1 MINKKRLLSIILC
14 LSMLFCSI
22 FTFSACKDDTDE
34 PNVPPVSNFTIS
46 FVVDGETYATITT
59 TGNEKITLPSDPQ
72 KEGYTFDGWYWDNGS
87 WNQPL
92 TVDSLLNT
100 PISSNKSVYAKFTSN
115 AEKDISLYFVV
126 DGVTYATVETTG
138 NESVTLPA
146 NPQKDGY
153 TFDGWYFDKDVWS
166 KAFTSQTL
174 VSSPITTNT
183 TLYAKFTQNAVVN
196 TYTLYFIVDGVTY
209 TTLETPGNEAITLP
223 TAPEKSGYTFDGW
236 FFDKDVWSQQLTA
249 NSLVSAPITQNTS
262 VYAKFTQNTIP
273 DDPDPVT
280 EYTLTFVVDGTTYHT
295 LTIAGNATI
304 VLPTAPEKSG
314 YTFDG
319 WFFDKDV
326 WSQQLSANSLVSAP
340 ITQNTSVYAK
350 FTENVIPDDPDP
362 EYTIT
367 FIVDG
372 VTYHSISTAGN
383 EIIVIPT
390 DPQKDGYTFEGWY
403 FDKDVWSQP
412 LTANSLVSAPLSQN
426 LSVYAKFSENEAPK
440 YTISF
445 VVDGTT
451 YHSILTAGNENIT
464 LPANPQKDGFTFDG
478 WYWDKDVWSSELT
491 ATSLSNVAITSNKTV
506 YAKFTEII
514 PEVQKYNV
522 YFVVDGATYHTI
534 NTSGNEAIILPQN
547 PTKDGHTFNGW
558 FWDKDV
564 WTYSF
569 DGNSLLNLQLT
580 ADLQVYAYFI
590 PNNRIDGSLGLEYT
604 FDEESDGYIVKG
616 IGSCVDTEI
625 IIPTT
630 YNSKPVIGIAESAF
644 AGCFR
649 VTKITIQ
656 NSVKFIDD
664 DAFYNCINLNSL
676 VLPDGIDTLG
686 TDILF
691 NTPLFNNS
699 VYWEDGV
706 LYIGNYLVS
715 AKASLAGDY
724 TVKEGT
730 VAILDYAFSN
740 CSLLKN
746 VFIPNSVTYLGKYA
760 FNNCINLGQVTL
772 PSNITAINAYTFS
785 GCEQLKSINIP
796 NGILSIGNYAFSNCS
811 ALTNVTIPDSVQE
824 IHKYAFNNCANI
836 NYEIVDGNL
845 KYIGN
850 WLFGVVDDTL
860 TSANLK
866 ETTIGIFYEAFEYC
880 DELTS
885 IVIPNSVKSI
895 GDYTFYSCDSLATVT
910 LSNNLL
916 YIGEYAFDSC
926 ESLTSITLPK
936 SLISIGNDAFDACD
950 SLTAVYYT
958 GSIADW
964 CNILFDYNDANPLR
978 NNADLYINGT
988 KVVELTIPNGITKIN
1003 DYAFAGCTSIT
1014 SIILPNSVTAIGEN
1028 AFSYCYN
1035 LTEVIM
1041 SNNLVEIGEYAFYQ
1055 CKALM
1060 SITIPQSVET
1070 IGYDAFYYC
1079 EKLIAVRNYS
1089 DLDIVAGDSDYGYV
1103 GYYADTIFTTADIDK
1118 EIFFTSGDFVFYKNG
1133 DNEYFLVGYNGTS
1146 ATVVLPDT
1154 INGEAYSIF
1163 SYAFSGASH
1172 VTSITVPKTVKSIQ
1186 KGAFY
1191 GCESLESI
1199 TLPFIGETAKTLDET
1214 YQYPLG
1220 YIFGTSSF
1228 NNSVSARQYYRGS
1241 SATSTTNTT
1250 YYLPASLKT
1259 VIITG
1264 DTINYGAFYNC
1275 TNLETINIANAINID
1290 GSIFYGCSKLT
1301 SVAFSNSLEK
1311 ITASMF
1317 DSCTSLETITIPNS
1331 VTEIGNWAFDSCS
1344 ALKSITIPSNV
1355 VSIGD
1360 SAFYNCGA
1368 LESVTI
1374 LGNLD
1379 KIGSSAFYNCEKL
1392 SSISLPSTITQIGQ
1406 NAFYNTAYYNTADN
1420 WVDNVLYIGSYLI
1433 SAKTDL
1439 VVGEYSIKAGTTVI
1453 ASYAF
1458 YNCSGITKIT
1468 IPTSVTTIG
1477 NYAFYGCNQMA
1488 SINLDSNIKSIG
1500 SYAFY
1505 GCSALTEIA
1514 IPSSVTAIAERTF
1527 YNCTGLTSI
1536 TIPSSI
1542 TTIGNYAFYNCSAL
1556 TTINYNAANCAD
1568 LSSYNYV
1575 FYKAGQSGDGV
1586 TVNIG
1591 TTVNHIPSY
1600 LFYPGS
1606 SSYAPKIIALNFVET
1621 SSCKTIGKYAFGYCT
1636 AVESITFPASLE
1648 SIAEYAFYNCTG
1660 LTSVEY
1666 LGTGVTVD
1674 SNAFSG
1680 CNIETADTTEQYE
1693 NGIYS
1698 GTTLIGVVDKTVTTL
1713 VIRDGTTAI
1722 ADNALSGYTSLT
1734 GITIPNSITAIGYRA
1749 FYNCKG
1755 LTSITL
1761 PKSVTEI
1768 ESNAFENCSA
1778 LTGVYYEGTLTEWC
1792 NISFGGIK
1800 ANPLYYG
1807 KKLYIN
1813 NTEVTSLVIP
1823 NDVTTISSYAFVN
1836 CTSITSIVVP
1846 NTVTTIGLGAFSGC
1860 SSLQSITL
1868 PFIGGSL
1875 KELTD
1880 TYQYPFGYIFG
1891 TTSYTGGYYA
1901 YQTHRGSSA
1910 TGTTGST
1917 YYIPSSLTTVVIT
1930 GGQVVAGAFDD
1941 CKNLTSITLPNTATM
1956 IDIYAFSG
1964 CTGLTDILIP
1974 ESITK
1979 IADDAFYSCN
1989 NLKNVHI
1996 TSLEKWCAIEFYTYR
2011 YSSSIDCSNP
2021 LRNGGNLYVNGVLV
2035 TDLVIPSTVDS
2046 IAEGAFYGCTSITSV
2061 TIPSSVTEIGML
2073 AFTNCT
2079 NMQTVTINDGITELP
2094 VSVFQGCSGLKTV
2107 NLPASITKINDY
2119 AFSGCSALSKVNYTG
2134 TISDWCNIKFTSTT
2148 SNPLTNAKK
2157 LYLNDSL
2164 ASEIVIPEGVTTI
2177 NSYAFK
2183 GCTSITNVTIPNSVK
2198 TIEADAFADCN
2209 GIRTVV
2215 FGSGIQTIGS
2225 NAFNGCSS
2233 LSKVYYIGSVD
2244 SWINIEIGTNA
2255 SPLQYNA
2262 ALYINGELIE
2272 NVLVIPEGTTEIP
2285 AYAFAGNK
2293 YITKVIIPSSVTT
2306 IGEGA
2311 FKNCI
2316 NLSEI
2321 ELPDQT
2327 KYIYADAF
2335 YNTAYY
2341 NNIANWIDGNVL
2353 YIGNA
2358 LIKVKTSTT
2367 GVLTIREGTYWIATG
2382 ALKDCSQITE
2392 LYIPESVRYYPSGM
2406 LGKYS
2411 SLTKLTLPYIS
2422 SSLGSMF
2429 GTTSYTGST
2438 KVQSSYY
2445 STYHYIPTALTN
2457 VTILGGAISNN
2468 AFYNCTMLKSIA
2480 LGDDVYSIGSSSF
2493 EGCTGITSIT
2503 IPSNV
2508 YYIGSYAFEGCNN
2521 LKNTYYAGTLEKWCN
2536 ISFSS
2541 SYSNPLC
2548 NGGNLYINNK
2558 LVQELVIPD
2567 TLTEVKAYTF
2577 YNCSSITSI
2586 VFPITLKTIG
2596 NYAFYGCTGL
2606 TELTIPNNVTT
2617 VSDYAFAGC
2626 DNIVKATMPAIAI
2639 KSIPKANLQTLVI
2652 SQGELANGSL
2662 TGCSNLENLTLY
2674 SLSEAIG
2681 KLFGQSSYEASYP
2694 VQQYSYDTSKA
2705 RYYKY
2710 AYIMPYRLR
2719 NVTVCNG
2726 EIPYGAFENC
2736 KYIAQIV
2743 LPTNLTTIGERAFY
2757 NCYDIESI
2765 TLPSTLTTIGTSAF
2779 CGCEALKEISIPFGV
2794 ERLEEYT
2801 FKDCDALEKVI
2812 LPNSLV
2818 YIGANCFEACAIKEI
2833 SIPNS
2838 VTNLSIWCFVYCTKL
2853 ETVYLGSGIQ
2863 RLGTGLF
2870 ENCPSLKS
2878 IYYSG
2883 SIANWCSI
2891 DREYDTFRY
2900 LGAST
2905 FAPIEN
2911 YTYDLD
2917 FYIDGQLLVDVI
2929 IPNGVE
2935 AISDYCF
2942 YGFNDIESVVISDTV
2957 TTIGVG
2963 AFSYCSNLKSL
2974 IIGKNVTELTS
2985 SMFNY
2990 TSCLESISVSSD
3002 NPNYASQNG
3011 ILYSKDKSEFILI
3024 PSKLS
3029 GDIVIPEGILVIP
3042 ESAFSGKNITSVILP
3057 DSVTTVEAKA
3067 FSGCSKL
3074 NKLVIGKGLTSIGEN
3089 AFAYSTNPNTI
3100 EISADNESY
3109 SVQNG
3114 CLIDTVNCKLILG
3127 SNEGII
3133 PEGVKIVGSY
3143 SFYYRDK
3150 LTTITIPSSV
3160 ETIEDYAFTGCSRLK
3175 NIYNYSTLVIEKQ
3188 TSSLGHVAFYASN
3201 VFTDNTTTIYEK
3213 DGFVFEYID
3222 NTYKLIMYTGTN
3234 TNVILPND
3242 YNGQNYIVGSR
3253 AFNSCDFIETITIPA
3268 NITSFENYAFGNC
3281 TNLQKVYYL
3290 GTIGNWLRLEFN
3302 STTSN
3307 PMYYANEL
3315 YIEGV
3320 LLKDLVIPS
3329 SVDAI
3334 SKYSLINLSNNL
3346 LSIQVEEGN
3355 ATYQA
3360 INNCLMENNSII
3372 LGCKNSILPTSAT
3385 SIGDYAFYNCLGLTD
3400 LQITSSILSIGN
3412 YAFSGCTELTNLS
3425 FEEGVQSIGNY
3436 AFKDCILIKELVLP
3450 NSLIHIGS
3458 GVLSGW
3464 SSLEN
3469 ITIPFIGAEAT
3480 VSEDAVQYSFGHLFG
3495 SSPYDGG
3502 IQVMQW
3508 YHQLSEYSR
3517 TGGTFYVPAS
3527 LRKVT
3532 VLGGTLPQSA
3542 FENCSMLTEVNLHSG
3557 MTIIP
3562 NYCFKN
3568 CHNLQEYVI
3577 GTNVTKIGEYAF
3589 ADCKQVT
3596 SFVVPNSVTFI
3607 GYGAFWGCDNLTSIS
3622 IPFVGETATA
3632 NENSYLAFIFGHIQP
3647 RYADGWC
3654 IPQRLRTVTVT
3665 GGSTLVE
3672 WAFEGLDG
3680 IRTINLPTSL
3690 KTIYNYAFY
3699 GCSGLTEIYIPNSVV
3714 TMTDLFANSDDT
3726 NYAMGI
3732 FSYCSNLGAYYLG
3745 SSSYKS
3751 GWEWGSLSNPN
3762 FFVQPES
3769 YYSDEW
3775 TTIDGNRVAA
3785 E

>member
-1 MINKKRLLSIILC
+1 M
-14 LSMLFCSI
+14 
-22 FTFSACKDDTDE
+22 
-34 PNVPPVSNFTIS
+34 
-46 FVVDGETYATITT
+46 
-59 TGNEKITLPSDPQ
+59 
-72 KEGYTFDGWYWDNGS
+72 
-87 WNQPL
+87 
-92 TVDSLLNT
+92 
-100 PISSNKSVYAKFTSN
+100 
-115 AEKDISLYFVV
+115 
-126 DGVTYATVETTG
+126 
-138 NESVTLPA
+138 
-146 NPQKDGY
+146 
-153 TFDGWYFDKDVWS
+153 
-166 KAFTSQTL
+166 
-174 VSSPITTNT
+174 
-183 TLYAKFTQNAVVN
+183 
-196 TYTLYFIVDGVTY
+196 
-209 TTLETPGNEAITLP
+209 
-223 TAPEKSGYTFDGW
+223 
-236 FFDKDVWSQQLTA
+236 
-249 NSLVSAPITQNTS
+249 
-262 VYAKFTQNTIP
+262 
-273 DDPDPVT
+273 
-280 EYTLTFVVDGTTYHT
+280 
-295 LTIAGNATI
+295 
-304 VLPTAPEKSG
+304 
-314 YTFDG
+314 
-319 WFFDKDV
+319 
-326 WSQQLSANSLVSAP
+326 
-340 ITQNTSVYAK
+340 
-350 FTENVIPDDPDP
+350 
-362 EYTIT
+362 
-367 FIVDG
+367 
-372 VTYHSISTAGN
+372 
-383 EIIVIPT
+383 
-390 DPQKDGYTFEGWY
+390 
-403 FDKDVWSQP
+403 
-412 LTANSLVSAPLSQN
+412 
-426 LSVYAKFSENEAPK
+426 
-440 YTISF
+440 
-445 VVDGTT
+445 
-451 YHSILTAGNENIT
+451 
-464 LPANPQKDGFTFDG
+464 
-478 WYWDKDVWSSELT
+478 
-491 ATSLSNVAITSNKTV
+491 
-506 YAKFTEII
+506 
-514 PEVQKYNV
+514 
-522 YFVVDGATYHTI
+522 
-534 NTSGNEAIILPQN
+534 PQN
-547 PTKDGHTFNGW
+547 PVKDGHTFNGW

-580 ADLQVYAYFI
+580 ADLHVYAYFI
-590 PNNRIDGSLGLEYT
+590 PNNRVDGSLGLEYT
-604 FDEESDGYIVKG
+604 FDEASDGYIVKG

-715 AKASLAGDY
+715 AKASLVGDY

-730 VAILDYAFSN
+730 VAILDYAFAN

-772 PSNITAINAYTFS
+772 SSNITAINAYTFS

-796 NGILSIGNYAFSNCS
+796 NGVVSIGNYAFSNCS

-824 IHKYAFNNCANI
+824 IHKYAFNKCDNI

-895 GDYTFYSCDSLATVT
+895 GDYAFYSCDNLATVT

-936 SLISIGNDAFDACD
+936 SLISIGNDAFDSCD

-958 GSIADW
+958 GSIAEW

-1014 SIILPNSVTAIGEN
+1014 SIILPNSVTSIGEN

-1146 ATVVLPDT
+1146 ATVVLPNT

-1172 VTSITVPKTVKSIQ
+1172 VTSIIVPQTVKSIQ

-1199 TLPFIGETAKTLDET
+1199 TLPFIGETAKALDET

-1301 SVAFSNSLEK
+1301 SVTFSNSLEK

-1439 VVGEYSIKAGTTVI
+1439 VVGEYSIKAGTTAI

-1468 IPTSVTTIG
+1468 IPTSVTAIG
-1477 NYAFYGCNQMA
+1477 NYAFYGCNQM
-1488 SINLDSNIKSIG
+1488 SNINLDSNIKSIG

-1505 GCSALTEIA
+1505 GCTALTEMA

-1536 TIPSSI
+1536 TIPSSV
-1542 TTIGNYAFYNCSAL
+1542 TTIGNYAFYNCTAL

-1621 SSCKTIGKYAFGYCT
+1621 SSCKTIGKYAFGYCAT
-1636 AVESITFPASLE
+1636 IESITFPASLE
-1648 SIAEYAFYNCTG
+1648 SIAEYAFYYCTG

-1734 GITIPNSITAIGYRA
+1734 SITIPNSVTAIGYRA

-1761 PKSVTEI
+1761 PKSVIEI

-1880 TYQYPFGYIFG
+1880 TWQYPFGYIFG
-1891 TTSYTGGYYA
+1891 STSYTGGYSA
-1901 YQTHRGSSA
+1901 YQSHRGNSP
-1910 TGTTGST
+1910 TGTTGTT

-1930 GGQVVAGAFDD
+1930 GGQIVAGAFDD

-1979 IADDAFYSCN
+1979 IADDAFYSCS

-2021 LRNGGNLYVNGVLV
+2021 LRYGGNLYVNGVLV
-2035 TDLVIPSTVDS
+2035 TDLVIPSTVNS
-2046 IAEGAFYGCTSITSV
+2046 IAAGAFYGCTSITSV
-2061 TIPSSVTEIGML
+2061 TIPSTVTEIGML

-2079 NMQTVTINDGITELP
+2079 NMQTVTVNGGITELP

-2157 LYLNDSL
+2157 LYLNNTL
-2164 ASEIVIPEGVTTI
+2164 VSELVIPEGVTTI
-2177 NSYAFK
+2177 NAYAFK
-2183 GCTSITNVTIPNSVK
+2183 GCTSITSVTIPNSVK
-2198 TIEADAFADCN
+2198 TIETYAFADCN

-2215 FGSGIQTIGS
+2215 FGSGIQSIGAY
-2225 NAFNGCSS
+2225 AFNGCSS

-2244 SWINIEIGTNA
+2244 SWINVEMGTNA

-2272 NVLVIPEGTTEIP
+2272 NVLVIPQGTTEIP

-2367 GVLTIREGTYWIATG
+2367 GILTIREGTYWIATG

-2392 LYIPESVRYYPSGM
+2392 LYIPESVRYYPASNL
-2406 LGKYS
+2406 LGSYS
-2411 SLTKLTLPYIS
+2411 SLTKLSLPYLSTGLGKLFTTTSYSNSTAVAIS
-2422 SSLGSMF
+2422 SSSF
-2429 GTTSYTGST
+2429 
-2438 KVQSSYY
+2438 
-2445 STYHYIPTALTN
+2445 STYYYIPSSLRSVTIHGGYIASEAFVKCMMLTN
-2457 VTILGGAISNN
+2457 IT
-2468 AFYNCTMLKSIA
+2468 
-2480 LGDDVYSIGSSSF
+2480 LGDDVYGIGQRAF
-2493 EGCTGITSIT
+2493 EQCTGLTSIVIPDNVSSISSWAFIDCRNLTNVTLGKNIKT
-2503 IPSNV
+2503 IASGAFGYTERTPS
-2508 YYIGSYAFEGCNN
+2508 YSYDAGYVMYANCAN
-2521 LKNTYYAGTLEKWCN
+2521 LTIYFRGTIEDYCN
-2536 ISFSS
+2536 ISFGCA
-2541 SYSNPLC
+2541 LA
-2548 NGGNLYINNK
+2548 
-2558 LVQELVIPD
+2558 D
-2567 TLTEVKAYTF
+2567 T
-2577 YNCSSITSI
+2577 
-2586 VFPITLKTIG
+2586 KTV
-2596 NYAFYGCTGL
+2596 Y
-2606 TELTIPNNVTT
+2606 V
-2617 VSDYAFAGC
+2617 
-2626 DNIVKATMPAIAI
+2626 
-2639 KSIPKANLQTLVI
+2639 
-2652 SQGELANGSL
+2652 NGS
-2662 TGCSNLENLTLY
+2662 
-2674 SLSEAIG
+2674 
-2681 KLFGQSSYEASYP
+2681 
-2694 VQQYSYDTSKA
+2694 
-2705 RYYKY
+2705 
-2710 AYIMPYRLR
+2710 
-2719 NVTVCNG
+2719 
-2726 EIPYGAFENC
+2726 
-2736 KYIAQIV
+2736 
-2743 LPTNLTTIGERAFY
+2743 
-2757 NCYDIESI
+2757 
-2765 TLPSTLTTIGTSAF
+2765 
-2779 CGCEALKEISIPFGV
+2779 
-2794 ERLEEYT
+2794 
-2801 FKDCDALEKVI
+2801 
-2812 LPNSLV
+2812 
-2818 YIGANCFEACAIKEI
+2818 
-2833 SIPNS
+2833 
-2838 VTNLSIWCFVYCTKL
+2838 
-2853 ETVYLGSGIQ
+2853 
-2863 RLGTGLF
+2863 
-2870 ENCPSLKS
+2870 
-2878 IYYSG
+2878 
-2883 SIANWCSI
+2883 
-2891 DREYDTFRY
+2891 
-2900 LGAST
+2900 
-2905 FAPIEN
+2905 
-2911 YTYDLD
+2911 
-2917 FYIDGQLLVDVI
+2917 LLVDVV
-2929 IPNGVE
+2929 IPN
-2935 AISDYCF
+2935 
-2942 YGFNDIESVVISDTV
+2942 TV
-2957 TTIGVG
+2957 TKISSY
-2963 AFSYCSNLKSL
+2963 AF
-2974 IIGKNVTELTS
+2974 
-2985 SMFNY
+2985 M
-2990 TSCLESISVSSD
+2990 
-3002 NPNYASQNG
+3002 
-3011 ILYSKDKSEFILI
+3011 
-3024 PSKLS
+3024 
-3029 GDIVIPEGILVIP
+3029 
-3042 ESAFSGKNITSVILP
+3042 
-3057 DSVTTVEAKA
+3057 
-3067 FSGCSKL
+3067 
-3074 NKLVIGKGLTSIGEN
+3074 N
-3089 AFAYSTNPNTI
+3089 A
-3100 EISADNESY
+3100 
-3109 SVQNG
+3109 
-3114 CLIDTVNCKLILG
+3114 
-3127 SNEGII
+3127 
-3133 PEGVKIVGSY
+3133 
-3143 SFYYRDK
+3143 
-3150 LTTITIPSSV
+3150 ITI
-3160 ETIEDYAFTGCSRLK
+3160 K
-3175 NIYNYSTLVIEKQ
+3175 TL
-3188 TSSLGHVAFYASN
+3188 T
-3201 VFTDNTTTIYEK
+3201 
-3213 DGFVFEYID
+3213 
-3222 NTYKLIMYTGTN
+3222 
-3234 TNVILPND
+3234 
-3242 YNGQNYIVGSR
+3242 
-3253 AFNSCDFIETITIPA
+3253 
-3268 NITSFENYAFGNC
+3268 
-3281 TNLQKVYYL
+3281 
-3290 GTIGNWLRLEFN
+3290 
-3302 STTSN
+3302 
-3307 PMYYANEL
+3307 
-3315 YIEGV
+3315 
-3320 LLKDLVIPS
+3320 
-3329 SVDAI
+3329 
-3334 SKYSLINLSNNL
+3334 LSD
-3346 LSIQVEEGN
+3346 SI
-3355 ATYQA
+3355 
-3360 INNCLMENNSII
+3360 
-3372 LGCKNSILPTSAT
+3372 T
-3385 SIGDYAFYNCLGLTD
+3385 SIGDYAFYNCNSIESINLGNSIKSIGKQAFYNCTSAQSITFGNRISSIGESAFANCSAVKSIILPESVTSIGAEAFNGCSSLESITLPFVGGSRKTPSSTYQYPLGYIFGTTEYEGGTAIKQTYIGSNTSKTTSSTYYIPTTLTDITILSGHLLRGSLHGCSQIVNLTIGEGVETIEANAFNMYSSKLTNVYYTGDLSGWFNIAIARGYDNPLHFAPNFYVNNLLIENLTIPSDIVNVGEFAFYGYAGLKSIHIHKDVISIAQTAFQSCDNIQGFTVDSANTIFIAQDGILYDNVQKDIIIVPKLISGKITILDGVSIIKYGFFNGITTITEIFVPGSVKEIEGDAFYDCEGLEIIRLQEGVEIIGGRCFSGCVNLKEFHMPKSIKQIGWATYYNADEFDVYYYGDINSWLQIVFEEDRANPAAYAKNFYFNGSKLTELIIPEGTTTINSYAFNGFTDVTKIVLPASITQTGYGSFRFVEADVYYGGTLEQWMNIDFGYTNYASVTLRRYDGNPIYYGKKLYINNELVTNVTVPESITYVKGGVFCGYEYLQSITFHNNIERIGDSAFFECNGLTNIVIPD
-3400 LQITSSILSIGN
+3400 SVVSIYANAFTECANIETITIGSGLKTLQSGTNGSKPFYGLPKLNKFIVSSENQYFSEQDGILYNKDKTEIIQVPYGVTSVIIPTSITHIPDSCFASCRYLKTVSIPTSVKTIGN
-3412 YAFSGCTELTNLS
+3412 SAFSGCISLTTLVIPDS
-3425 FEEGVQSIGNY
+3425 VTSIGDDLVSSCFNLVTMTIGRNVTSIGSEAFSSDAFIFSNCFSITEVYNKSSLNITAANFGNRVDNIYTPSSGSSKIIIDENGYVFYRYSSSY
-3436 AFKDCILIKELVLP
+3436 ALVGYFGNDTDLVLP
-3450 NSLIHIGS
+3450 DYVNNSTYHIASHAFYSNPYITG
-3458 GVLSGW
+3458 
-3464 SSLEN
+3464 
-3469 ITIPFIGAEAT
+3469 ITIPSTVTGIYNEAFAGCENLVKITVAEGNAI
-3480 VSEDAVQYSFGHLFG
+3480 YH
-3495 SSPYDGG
+3495 SSGNCLIKTADK
-3502 IQVMQW
+3502 
-3508 YHQLSEYSR
+3508 
-3517 TGGTFYVPAS
+3517 
-3527 LRKVT
+3527 KV
-3532 VLGGTLPQSA
+3532 VLGCKTS
-3542 FENCSMLTEVNLHSG
+3542 V
-3557 MTIIP
+3557 IP
-3562 NYCFKN
+3562 ND
-3568 CHNLQEYVI
+3568 
-3577 GTNVTKIGEYAF
+3577 GSVTIIGEYAF
-3589 ADCKQVT
+3589 YSCDIVSIVIPESVT
-3596 SFVVPNSVTFI
+3596 IIEDAAFEFCEKLETIYIPDTIEYVGNMAFYSYYKSFVYNEKDGLLYFGNENNPYLVLVEIVEEYDDDLISVSIAEGCKIITGQPFSSCWNLSNVVIPEGVTFI
-3607 GYGAFWGCDNLTSIS
+3607 GTYTFNYCSSLTTLTLPNSIECLESYAFAGCNNLKSIS
-3622 IPFVGETATA
+3622 YNGTIEEWNDVVKE
-3632 NENSYLAFIFGHIQP
+3632 S
-3647 RYADGWC
+3647 GWNNNITEVIC
-3654 IPQRLRTVTVT
+3654 SNGTVT
-3665 GGSTLVE
+3665 L
-3672 WAFEGLDG
+3672 
-3680 IRTINLPTSL
+3680 
-3690 KTIYNYAFY
+3690 
-3699 GCSGLTEIYIPNSVV
+3699 
-3714 TMTDLFANSDDT
+3714 
-3726 NYAMGI
+3726 
-3732 FSYCSNLGAYYLG
+3732 
-3745 SSSYKS
+3745 
-3751 GWEWGSLSNPN
+3751 
-3762 FFVQPES
+3762 
-3769 YYSDEW
+3769 
-3775 TTIDGNRVAA
+3775 
-3785 E
+3785 